1 MPVKAKVRDACRPFL
16 PTGDELRYVFP
27 ASSTTFDGERAAA
40 AIGGLNFLVVI
51 TDRRIVVLVCSN
63 WRRYKPS
70 SVWEV
75 YPRST
80 RLGPVNI
87 RPSFDP
93 TIRFGGLALEIDDE
107 YVSVVRAADLEVAG
121 DLPADPLPDL

>member
-1 MPVKAKVRDACRPFL
+1 MPLKAKIRNACKPFL
-16 PTGDELRYVFP
+16 PTGDEIRYLFP
-27 ASSTTFDGERAAA
+27 ASSTDFGGERAVSSV
-40 AIGGLNFLVVI
+40 GGVNFLVVV
-51 TDRRIVVLVCSN
+51 TDRRIVVIASSY

-80 RLGPVNI
+80 RLGPVDI
-87 RPSFDP
+87 HPSFGP
-93 TIRFGGLALEIDDE
+93 TISFGGLALEIDEE
-107 YVSVVRAADLEVAG
+107 YVSVIRAADLEVEG